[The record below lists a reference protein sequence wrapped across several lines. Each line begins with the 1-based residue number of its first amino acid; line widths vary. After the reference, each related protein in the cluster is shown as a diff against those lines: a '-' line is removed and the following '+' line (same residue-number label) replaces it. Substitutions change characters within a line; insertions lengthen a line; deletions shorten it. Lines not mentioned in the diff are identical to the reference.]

1 MAAAG
6 AVIALL
12 FLAPYLVMVIGSF
25 KPRAEILRVPPTYL
39 PEQWRPDNYVTLW
52 STPETPLPLNLIST
66 LVISVCATLLVLA
79 VATPAA
85 YYTARHRFPGRSVF
99 LLAVLATQMLQPTV
113 LAAGLFREFVVLGL
127 NDTWFA
133 MILVNAAFNLSFA
146 VWIMHSFFA
155 GIPLELEEAAALDGA
170 TRLQTLRR
178 ITLPLVWPGIVTA
191 IIFTFVACWNEFAA
205 SLVIL
210 STAANQP
217 LSVALTKFIGQYDSA
232 WQYVFAISVVA
243 IVPVVLLFA
252 LIERRLV
259 GGLTAGSIK
268 SAALPGEQARADG
281 RDRAQRWSELL
292 GLLGD
297 RGRLSVAEAAL
308 TLAVSE
314 ATIRRDFAALA
325 DQQLATR
332 THGGVVATGMAYDLP
347 TRYRGRSDPDRGPAE
362 RKERIAAAAAA
373 LLEPGTV
380 VGFNGGTTTTA
391 TARRLAARPDLQ
403 RADLPARTSATPG
416 HHRGHQRAEHRH
428 RDGAAPARAH
438 GDPGRHRPPG
448 SYELVG
454 PLAALVLEELW
465 LDVLVL
471 GVDGFD
477 AVAGATCRHGGR
489 GRDRRAHGAPG
500 PDG

>member
-1 MAAAG
+1 MTITAPPAVPVGAGPARSRTRPPRRGARAALMAAAG
-6 AVIALL
+6 AVIGLL

-25 KPRAEILRVPPTYL
+25 KPRAEILRVPPTYF

-268 SAALPGEQARADG
+268 
-281 RDRAQRWSELL
+281 
-292 GLLGD
+292 
-297 RGRLSVAEAAL
+297 
-308 TLAVSE
+308 
-314 ATIRRDFAALA
+314 
-325 DQQLATR
+325 
-332 THGGVVATGMAYDLP
+332 
-347 TRYRGRSDPDRGPAE
+347 
-362 RKERIAAAAAA
+362 
-373 LLEPGTV
+373 
-380 VGFNGGTTTTA
+380 
-391 TARRLAARPDLQ
+391 
-403 RADLPARTSATPG
+403 
-416 HHRGHQRAEHRH
+416 
-428 RDGAAPARAH
+428 
-438 GDPGRHRPPG
+438 
-448 SYELVG
+448 
-454 PLAALVLEELW
+454 
-465 LDVLVL
+465 
-471 GVDGFD
+471 
-477 AVAGATCRHGGR
+477 
-489 GRDRRAHGAPG
+489 
-500 PDG
+500 

>member
-1 MAAAG
+1 MGVAVFVSLPFTTYTLLAGLQTIPDDVLEAARIDGAGRFASYWLVVLPMLRPAIAVATLINIINVFNSLPILRTMTGSIPGYDADTTTTLIFKLIQTERQIDTASALSVVNFGLVVVITIDLRADRASDAGGLGMTVTAPAATPVPTGPARTRPRTRRRGARAVLMAAAG

-39 PEQWRPDNYVTLW
+39 PEQWRPDNYLTLW

-66 LVISVCATLLVLA
+66 LVISVCATLLVLV

-99 LLAVLATQMLQPTV
+99 LLVVLATQMLQPTV

-268 SAALPGEQARADG
+268 
-281 RDRAQRWSELL
+281 
-292 GLLGD
+292 
-297 RGRLSVAEAAL
+297 
-308 TLAVSE
+308 
-314 ATIRRDFAALA
+314 
-325 DQQLATR
+325 
-332 THGGVVATGMAYDLP
+332 
-347 TRYRGRSDPDRGPAE
+347 
-362 RKERIAAAAAA
+362 
-373 LLEPGTV
+373 
-380 VGFNGGTTTTA
+380 
-391 TARRLAARPDLQ
+391 
-403 RADLPARTSATPG
+403 
-416 HHRGHQRAEHRH
+416 
-428 RDGAAPARAH
+428 
-438 GDPGRHRPPG
+438 
-448 SYELVG
+448 
-454 PLAALVLEELW
+454 
-465 LDVLVL
+465 
-471 GVDGFD
+471 
-477 AVAGATCRHGGR
+477 
-489 GRDRRAHGAPG
+489 
-500 PDG
+500 